1 MLAPSSNSYRMTSQ
15 KQAVEIRF
23 AQSFSSIPH
32 ILMIPSKILSKH
44 VAWSGHLYAG
54 IPLTKGGEGAY
65 VNFLCYTLL
74 NLHKIVQGGETSTT
88 PANALRMQFD
98 KAKSELLADDI
109 DRVINTIKVLLT
121 DEAWGTMKKG
131 LMDFIRYD
139 YCKDF
144 FTQVCA
150 PTKASFGTLLGGD
163 LFTGYQYLL
172 GRSPDI
178 IHTMKVHMSGLD
190 TRTMASDMCF
200 LRFYANEKTVATMED
215 FLDGLITCSAFG
227 ILQGLYQG

>member
-1 MLAPSSNSYRMTSQ
+1 MTSQ
-15 KQAVEIRF
+15 KGAVEIRF
-23 AQSFSSIPH
+23 DQSFSSVPH
-32 ILMIPSKILSKH
+32 TLLLPSKIVSKH
-44 VAWSGHLYAG
+44 VTRSGQLYAYV
-54 IPLTKGGEGAY
+54 PLTKGGEGAY
-65 VNFLCYTLL
+65 VNLLCYTVVYLY
-74 NLHKIVQGGETSTT
+74 KFVKGGETSIMA
-88 PANALRMQFD
+88 ANALRMQFD
-98 KAKSELLADDI
+98 KAKSELLVDDI

-121 DEAWGTMKKG
+121 DEAWGTIKKG

-150 PTKASFGTLLGGD
+150 PAKASFGTLLGGD

-190 TRTMASDMCF
+190 TRTMASHMCF
-200 LRFYANEKTVATMED
+200 LRFYANEKTVATIDD

-227 ILQGLYQG
+227 ILQGLY